1 MWFACDLFLGL
12 SSLENALGGWD
23 LIVAFQYLQVLRREL
38 TDRRGTEFLNGLI
51 VIGQGG
57 MALNYKKGGL
67 G

>member
-1 MWFACDLFLGL
+1 M
-12 SSLENALGGWD
+12 
-23 LIVAFQYLQVLRREL
+23 AFQYLQVLRREL